1 MDKKFHITNHAETS
15 LRDRSIEK
23 EVIIST
29 IQFPDAVSEGYD
41 GRKVFSKKYYDGSL
55 SQEMLVRAI
64 VEESSEEFIVITVY
78 KVSRISRY
86 LL

>member
-1 MDKKFHITNHAETS
+1 
-15 LRDRSIEK
+15 
-23 EVIIST
+23 VIIST

-41 GRKVFSKKYYDGSL
+41 GRKVFSTKYYDGSL